1 MWHDV
6 TWLCCYRELP
16 ITNNLADVPAHP
28 YPRFNS
34 IRKHPNLPQSPSNL
48 MASHFMLF
56 CGEETTP
63 LSIANSCQELTLVEI
78 WNLEQNPEWTME
90 GLEVMKIVLE
100 ECEWMGRTWLQH
112 LVLRPYGLL
121 VSYFRSGRVEEGWA
135 LAQPDCGKRSSIN
148 RRRSQEDNLII
159 G

>member
-1 MWHDV
+1 
-6 TWLCCYRELP
+6 
-16 ITNNLADVPAHP
+16 
-28 YPRFNS
+28 
-34 IRKHPNLPQSPSNL
+34 

-100 ECEWMGRTWLQH
+100 ECE
-112 LVLRPYGLL
+112 
-121 VSYFRSGRVEEGWA
+121 
-135 LAQPDCGKRSSIN
+135 
-148 RRRSQEDNLII
+148 
-159 G
+159 